1 MSLEH
6 FFSKNKNAVLKVLSR
21 SATFPNTASISK
33 EKHFYTLR
41 QFFADKLKNKFI
53 QIIKPLLI
61 ITIAMISIIIL
72 FAIPASAI
80 SPPFPTTNWLHEE
93 TSAVIGS
100 TAWQMPGSTMD
111 LAENQST
118 RNKVQNST
126 TEWQFRPGVGQN
138 NNGGITNGYGWIFDS
153 PLNGQYDAGTWTFYV
168 RLHRTKAAATGV
180 VRAYVKRYDG
190 ASTYTD
196 LFTATSA
203 SITPGTSAATYS
215 FTASPGAV
223 DMQGQYLYVH
233 YTWQTSS
240 GGGTGGNATY
250 EYFDVEGTGLAAA
263 DKARIIPASS
273 SISTL
278 GYFLLSIAVAFFV
291 WMMVKK
297 RVLYIKRAVV

>member
-1 MSLEH
+1 MSLRCFLKEYQKSIRKVSLRDCAFSCNTSFLQNRNISARH
-6 FFSKNKNAVLKVLSR
+6 IYIDREKVRFFQK
-21 SATFPNTASISK
+21 T
-33 EKHFYTLR
+33 
-41 QFFADKLKNKFI
+41 
-53 QIIKPLLI
+53 KPLLI
-61 ITIAMISIIIL
+61 IVATIALFFSFIVPT
-72 FAIPASAI
+72 FAIA
-80 SPPFPTTNWLHEE
+80 PPFPTTNWLHQE
-93 TSAVIGS
+93 TSAVIGNS
-100 TAWQMPGSTMD
+100 WQMPGSDMD
-111 LAENQST
+111 QVENQST
-118 RNKVQNST
+118 RNKVQNTT

-168 RLHRTKAAATGV
+168 RLHRTKATATGV

>member
-6 FFSKNKNAVLKVLSR
+6 FFSKNKNAVLKILSR

-93 TSAVIGS
+93 TSAVIGVNS
-100 TAWQMPGSTMD
+100 WQMPGGNMD

-118 RNKVQNST
+118 RNKVQNTT
-126 TEWQFRPGVGQN
+126 TEWQFRPGISQN

-153 PLNGQYDAGTWTFYV
+153 PLNGQYDAGTWTFKV
-168 RLHRTKAAATGV
+168 RLHRTKTAATGV

-196 LFTATSA
+196 LFTATSG
-203 SITPGTSAATYS
+203 SITPDTDFTET
-215 FTASPGAV
+215 FTASPGAI
-223 DMQGQYLYVH
+223 DMQGQYLYVN

-250 EYFDVEGTGLAAA
+250 IYFHVEGDTLLA
-263 DKARIIPASS
+263 DQKPRIIPSSS
-273 SISTL
+273 SISTM